1 MEVSNGTAA
10 GKAEAARKSA
20 DTTRAATASAHRRAA
35 AADSDTAGGEPA
47 PADRREFCLL
57 I

>member
-10 GKAEAARKSA
+10 GKAEAAGKSA
-20 DTTRAATASAHRRAA
+20 NTTGAATTSADRRAA
-35 AADSDTAGGEPA
+35 EADSDTACGETTPSARGGSGV
-47 PADRREFCLL
+47 L

>member
-20 DTTRAATASAHRRAA
+20 VTTGAATASADRRAA
-35 AADSDTAGGEPA
+35 EADSDTAGGEPA
-47 PADRREFCLL
+47 PSDGGGSRLL
-57 I
+57 A

>member
-20 DTTRAATASAHRRAA
+20 DTTGAATASADRKSHRGRFRYPLWSAPPPIV
-35 AADSDTAGGEPA
+35 ADLAS
-47 PADRREFCLL
+47 
-57 I
+57 